1 MWSVEYRY
9 PSSHFMAERKTF
21 NFEQNYQIITIRN
34 RDKVFE
40 KFFNWFLIQK
50 GLLSLIITIIVLKN
64 KIRN

>member
-34 RDKVFE
+34 RDKVF
-40 KFFNWFLIQK
+40 NWFLIQK